1 MKLFVTALR
10 VPAVYLCG
18 AVVLMGYGVF
28 ERSLRLLDVPPPKP
42 VLTGM
47 TPAPLKLDHVVR
59 VMARKHNVKE
69 EFVKSIIAA
78 ESGFRQE
85 AVSHAGA
92 IGLMQLMPAT
102 ARDLGVDPSVAE
114 QNVEGGTK
122 YLGWLLYR
130 YRNNR
135 DGLQRAIAAY
145 NAGPGNVDK
154 YRGIPPFQETRKYVT
169 RVLTYYDKY
178 EGRPAKRPVKRA
190 RSASEVEYAD

>member
-1 MKLFVTALR
+1 
-10 VPAVYLCG
+10 
-18 AVVLMGYGVF
+18 MGYGVF
-28 ERSLRLLDVPPPKP
+28 ERSLRLLEVPPPEP
-42 VLTGM
+42 VLMGM
-47 TPAPLKLDHVVR
+47 TPAPLSLDHVVR

-102 ARDLGVDPSVAE
+102 ARDLGVDPSLAE

-154 YRGIPPFQETRKYVT
+154 YQGIPPFQETRKYVT

-178 EGRPAKRPVKRA
+178 EGRPAKRPAKRP
-190 RSASEVEYAD
+190 RPASEVEFAD